1 MTTVARTW
9 TVTTWNLHGSEG
21 PPIASVAAR
30 LRALTSD
37 VIALQEVQRRQ
48 AQSLAKTL
56 GMQHHWALK
65 HYPWTPLLKSKAEGL
80 AILTP
85 HTLSA
90 TGSAALPPNRSEWSY
105 KRRIV
110 VWGLVQRPD
119 HSAYRVYD
127 AHFIGG
133 DAASD
138 RLDQARR
145 VAALAVEHGGAPVVV
160 AGDFNDG
167 DEPEV
172 GDALPGIEGAATAL
186 TNPSD
191 TPRQRID
198 HVLVPDGATDIA
210 VKVPSGGAEWAAL
223 SDHLPVTT
231 TFTFDWV
238 EGDFPVP

>member
-9 TVTTWNLHGSEG
+9 TVTTWNLHGADG

-48 AQSLAKTL
+48 AESLARTL
-56 GMQHHWALK
+56 GMQHHWVLK
-65 HYPWTPLLKSKAEGL
+65 HYPWTPLLRSKAEGL

-90 TGSAALPPNRSEWSY
+90 TGSASLPPNCSVWSY

-110 VWGLVQRPD
+110 VWGLVERSD

-127 AHFIGG
+127 AHLIGG
-133 DAASD
+133 DAAAT
-138 RLDQARR
+138 RLEQAQR
-145 VAALAVEHGGAPVVV
+145 VAALVVEHGGAPVVV
-160 AGDFNDG
+160 AGDFNDS
-167 DEPEV
+167 DEPAV
-172 GDALPGIEGAATAL
+172 VDTLPGIEGPATAP

-191 TPRQRID
+191 PPIQRID
-198 HVLVPDGATDIA
+198 HVLVPDAATDIT
-210 VKVPSGGAEWAAL
+210 VKVPAGGGEWAAL

-231 TFTFDWV
+231 TFALDWV